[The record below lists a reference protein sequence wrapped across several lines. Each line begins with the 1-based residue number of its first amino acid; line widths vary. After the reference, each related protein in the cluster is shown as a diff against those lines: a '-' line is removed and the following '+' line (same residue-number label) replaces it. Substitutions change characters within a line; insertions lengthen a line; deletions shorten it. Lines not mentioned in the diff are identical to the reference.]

1 MTHKQLK
8 EDVEIQLKSIIKN
21 RLRIDIDKSTRKT
34 APDVEAKMIYTK
46 ILRDERYTWQSI
58 AKSISRDHST
68 LMYQYKTLNNL
79 IKFDKKLERDYIQ
92 VKADFSSGEEYLE
105 GQTTT
110 ELKKIINTLSS
121 DNKILILRIKE
132 LENKN

>member
-1 MTHKQLK
+1 
-8 EDVEIQLKSIIKN
+8 
-21 RLRIDIDKSTRKT
+21 
-34 APDVEAKMIYTK
+34 
-46 ILRDERYTWQSI
+46 
-58 AKSISRDHST
+58 
-68 LMYQYKTLNNL
+68 L
-79 IKFDKKLERDYIQ
+79 IKFDKKLEKDYIQ